1 MRRVSSKAAQKFE
14 AKQIARI
21 QKWRSRRLGWMPRLT
36 GVVTAPVVLALRAII
51 PHSAVEATLHG
62 NIVVARSWARERATL
77 RSLGANSF
85 AELAEIELLQTDR
98 AVRKV
103 QSRATW
109 MAAGVGVVSG
119 FFGIFALPV
128 GMAAT
133 LNLAL
138 RTIHRVGLCYG
149 YAAPNEAEHL
159 FVYYTLSLAGYRGPE
174 DKAISL
180 EAMRD
185 LQAKTALPPPAVT
198 ELPAGTALDDSVRQH
213 AFGIAHH
220 DFSREITKQLV
231 TVRLLTA
238 IPGIGAVVGL
248 IVDTSYMRSVGRA
261 ARHAYQVRW
270 LRDRGRWVEG
280 ELPAS

>member
-1 MRRVSSKAAQKFE
+1 M
-14 AKQIARI
+14 
-21 QKWRSRRLGWMPRLT
+21 
-36 GVVTAPVVLALRAII
+36 
-51 PHSAVEATLHG
+51 
-62 NIVVARSWARERATL
+62 
-77 RSLGANSF
+77 GANSF
-85 AELAEIELLQTDR
+85 AELAGIELLQADK

-109 MAAGVGVVSG
+109 MAAGIGMVSG
-119 FFGIFALPV
+119 VFGIFALPI
-128 GMAAT
+128 GMAAM

-149 YAAPNEAEHL
+149 YATPTEGEHL

-180 EAMRD
+180 DAMRD
-185 LQAKTALPPPAVT
+185 LQAKTVLPPPAVT
-198 ELPAGTALDDSVRQH
+198 EAAAGEPLDDSVRHH
-213 AFGIAHH
+213 AFDIAHH

-248 IVDTSYMRSVGRA
+248 VVDTSYMRSVGRA
-261 ARHAYQVRW
+261 ARHAYEVRW
-270 LRDRGRWVEG
+270 LRDRGRWPDQADSAVRTI
-280 ELPAS
+280 SS

>member
-1 MRRVSSKAAQKFE
+1 MRKVSPKAAQKFE

-21 QKWRSRRLGWMPRLT
+21 HKWRLRRLGWMPRLT

-62 NIVVARSWARERATL
+62 NIVVARGWARERATL
-77 RSLGANSF
+77 RSLGATSF
-85 AELAEIELLQTDR
+85 GELAEIELLQVDR

-109 MAAGVGVVSG
+109 MGAGVGVVSG
-119 FFGIFALPV
+119 FFGIFALPI

-149 YAAPNEAEHL
+149 YAAPTEGEHL

-174 DKAISL
+174 DKAVSL
-180 EAMRD
+180 DAMRD

-198 ELPAGTALDDSVRQH
+198 EPPAAGEPLDDSTRHH
-213 AFGIAHH
+213 AFAIAHH

-238 IPGIGAVVGL
+238 IPGIGAIVGL

-270 LRDRGRWVEG
+270 LRDRGRWME
-280 ELPAS
+280 